1 MRSTNTNKGTLYTIN
16 VKRIRK
22 TECVCVVQIQIKVQ
36 HTCSK
41 LNVYAHIKQI
51 TCSILNVYVKLSEY
65 A

>member
-36 HTCSK
+36 HTCYIR
-41 LNVYAHIKQI
+41 NIHIKQI
-51 TCSILNVYVKLSEY
+51 TCSLLNV
-65 A
+65 